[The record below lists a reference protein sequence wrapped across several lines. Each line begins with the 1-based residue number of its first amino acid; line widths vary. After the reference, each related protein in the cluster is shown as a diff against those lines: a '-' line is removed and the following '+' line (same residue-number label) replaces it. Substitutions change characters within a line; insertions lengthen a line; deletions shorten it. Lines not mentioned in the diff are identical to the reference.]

1 VRLLEVVGATATRP
15 PPCAT
20 IAFVTWRRLL
30 IPAVLLLIVISAV
43 SATNSNDTAPDAP
56 TTPAPPAAPAPEV
69 KATLPRTAPLHA
81 SVGDV
86 VRLTV
91 KAPADDTV
99 ALDELGVEAPVDE
112 GVAAQ
117 VVFVADRAGRF
128 PVRLR
133 DAGESIGTVVVS

>member
-1 VRLLEVVGATATRP
+1 M
-15 PPCAT
+15 
-20 IAFVTWRRLL
+20 TWRRLL
-30 IPAVLLLIVISAV
+30 IPAVLLLIVISAG
-43 SATNSNDTAPDAP
+43 ATNSNDTAPDAP